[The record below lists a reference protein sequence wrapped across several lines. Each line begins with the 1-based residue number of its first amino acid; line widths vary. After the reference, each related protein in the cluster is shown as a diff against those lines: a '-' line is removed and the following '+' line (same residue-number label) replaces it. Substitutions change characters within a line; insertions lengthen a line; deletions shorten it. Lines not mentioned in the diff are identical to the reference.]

1 MRMIRYNLE
10 PPVGVITLDR
20 PDRRNALDSEMAG
33 ELMEACR
40 AAETDPRC
48 RVILLRAE
56 GPAFC
61 AGMDLRAL
69 QMMLSQSY
77 EANLEDSRR
86 LAAVFE
92 RLWSFPKPTVAAV
105 QGAALGGGCGLAA
118 ICDVTLTTPDA
129 AAWFPGSAHRIRPRN
144 REHFPRTACG
154 SRARARSAPDRPADD
169 GSRSPSDR
177 ARERGRVARCP
188 GPARARRRGRIR
200 GEQPAGHGGHE
211 APAAGDLPGRTGAGV
226 RRQRERPDD
235 RRLPRR
241 RASIPGET
249 PALLDVIR
257 LRAVCV
263 SP

>member
-1 MRMIRYNLE
+1 MRVVRYNLA

-40 AAETDPRC
+40 AAEIDPRC
-48 RVILLRAE
+48 RVVLLRAE

-118 ICDVTLTTPDA
+118 ICDVTLTAPDTQLG
-129 AAWFPGSAHRIRPRN
+129 FPEVRIGFVPALVSIFLVRLVGHAHARDLLLSGRRMTGAEAHRIGLVN
-144 REHFPRTACG
+144 EVV
-154 SRARARSAPDRPADD
+154 SLDVLDR
-169 GSRSPSDR
+169 R
-177 ARERGRVARCP
+177 AREVAEELASNSPQAMAATKRLM
-188 GPARARRRGRIR
+188 PAISQDEIERACVVNAKARMTDDCR
-200 GEQPAGHGGHE
+200 E
-211 APAAGDLPGRTGAGV
+211 GV
-226 RRQRERPDD
+226 RAFLEK
-235 RRLPRR
+235 
-241 RASIPGET
+241 RAPSWTSSG
-249 PALLDVIR
+249 
-257 LRAVCV
+257 
-263 SP
+263 

>member
-1 MRMIRYNLE
+1 MRMIRYNVE

-33 ELMEACR
+33 ELMEAFR

-61 AGMDLRAL
+61 AGMDLHAF
-69 QMMLSQSY
+69 QTMLSQSY

-129 AAWFPGSAHRIRPRN
+129 AFGFPEVRIGFVPALVSTFLVRLVGHAHARDLLLTGRRVTGAEAHRIGLVN
-144 REHFPRTACG
+144 EVVSLDAL
-154 SRARARSAPDRPADD
+154 DR
-169 GSRSPSDR
+169 R
-177 ARERGRVARCP
+177 AREVAKEFSANSPQAMAATRRLL
-188 GPARARRRGRIR
+188 PAISPEELERACVANANARMTDDCR
-200 GEQPAGHGGHE
+200 E
-211 APAAGDLPGRTGAGV
+211 GV
-226 RRQRERPDD
+226 RAFLEKRP
-235 RRLPRR
+235 P
-241 RASIPGET
+241 SWT
-249 PALLDVIR
+249 
-257 LRAVCV
+257 
-263 SP
+263 S

>member
-33 ELMEACR
+33 ELTEALG

-118 ICDVTLTTPDA
+118 ICDVTLTAPDTQLG
-129 AAWFPGSAHRIRPRN
+129 FPEVRIGFVPALVSIFLVRLVGHAHARDLLLSGRRMTGAEAHRIGLVN
-144 REHFPRTACG
+144 EVVALD
-154 SRARARSAPDRPADD
+154 ALDR
-169 GSRSPSDR
+169 R
-177 ARERGRVARCP
+177 AREVAKEFSANSPQAMAATRRLL
-188 GPARARRRGRIR
+188 PAISPEELEQACVANANARMTDDCR
-200 GEQPAGHGGHE
+200 E
-211 APAAGDLPGRTGAGV
+211 GV
-226 RRQRERPDD
+226 RAFLEKRP
-235 RRLPRR
+235 P
-241 RASIPGET
+241 SWTSSG
-249 PALLDVIR
+249 
-257 LRAVCV
+257 
-263 SP
+263 

>member
-1 MRMIRYNLE
+1 MRMIRYNVE

-20 PDRRNALDSEMAG
+20 PDQRNALDSEMVG

-61 AGMDLRAL
+61 AGMDLSAL
-69 QMMLSQSY
+69 QTMLSQSY

-118 ICDVTLTTPDA
+118 ICDVTLTAPDA
-129 AAWFPGSAHRIRPRN
+129 MLGFPEVRIGFVPAIVSVFLVRLVGHAHARDLLLTGRRMTGAEAHRIGLVN
-144 REHFPRTACG
+144 EVVSFDAL
-154 SRARARSAPDRPADD
+154 DR
-169 GSRSPSDR
+169 R
-177 ARERGRVARCP
+177 AREVAQELAANSPQAMAATKRLLPAISQAELEQACVANAK
-188 GPARARRRGRIR
+188 ARATDDCR
-200 GEQPAGHGGHE
+200 E
-211 APAAGDLPGRTGAGV
+211 GV
-226 RRQRERPDD
+226 RAFMEK
-235 RRLPRR
+235 
-241 RASIPGET
+241 RAPSWTSSG
-249 PALLDVIR
+249 
-257 LRAVCV
+257 
-263 SP
+263 